1 MAIKSHKYIPRSIL
15 RHFSERDKNNHYMIY
30 YITSDSNKINARSIK
45 SFNTENGY
53 YSGTNEKIL
62 AKEEEE
68 PLGAFIHNFSSQVN
82 KKEISENN
90 IVALR
95 RYLSYQMLRSDFLI
109 EQIKKKLH
117 LQDEIKKIKNDLIQQ
132 EKITSVINKIVERMD
147 VMILINQHENGFLVP
162 LNTIISLNPNS
173 GDDYVIVQI
182 LSPKIAVAFMA
193 EGSFKLLGCKNKGKI
208 EIFNI
213 TKDCVD
219 FLNRKAFLDVKSR
232 KNDYLIGKKQDL
244 NSLLQQINQSENR

>member
-162 LNTIISLNPNS
+162 LNTIISLNPHS

>member
-53 YSGTNEKIL
+53 YSRTNEKIL

-117 LQDEIKKIKNDLIQQ
+117 LQDEIKKIKSIEENWKEIESKLAYYIEHDEL
-132 EKITSVINKIVERMD
+132 EKVKTELVKLAADINVKEYKHC
-147 VMILINQHENGFLVP
+147 INE
-162 LNTIISLNPNS
+162 LNTTIFILNHIKQKEEF
-173 GDDYVIVQI
+173 D
-182 LSPKIAVAFMA
+182 
-193 EGSFKLLGCKNKGKI
+193 FKS
-208 EIFNI
+208 IF
-213 TKDCVD
+213 
-219 FLNRKAFLDVKSR
+219 
-232 KNDYLIGKKQDL
+232 
-244 NSLLQQINQSENR
+244 